1 MKYEDIKIGM
11 NVTNG
16 SIVGVIT
23 HIHEIG
29 RHKPIVVGV
38 RSAKK
43 FGTMNFWPAELEVTD
58 AEQ

>member
-43 FGTMNFWPAELEVTD
+43 FGTMNFWPAELEVID